1 MDLPD
6 MMHRKSL
13 TRNSIQEE
21 LVMNNSA
28 VTGIILAALFA
39 LAPAMASADPKGD
52 VEKMEQKRVRA
63 VIEADMPTLYA
74 IYADDFFYNTSSGPS
89 LTKSEYLPRYASGEL
104 KVNAVDSEARDI
116 RIYDNTALVTGIAHV
131 TLTIKGET
139 KTVHLRYLNVWVKRA
154 NGWVLVARQGTNLPA
169 Q

>member
-1 MDLPD
+1 MN
-6 MMHRKSL
+6 KS
-13 TRNSIQEE
+13 
-21 LVMNNSA
+21 A
-28 VTGIILAALFA
+28 ATGFIFAALSA
-39 LAPAMASADPKGD
+39 CIPAIASADSAAD
-52 VEKMEQKRVRA
+52 VEKMEQKRLRA
-63 VIEADMPTLYA
+63 VIEADMPTLNA

-131 TLTIKGET
+131 TLTTKGET
-139 KTVHLRYLNVWVKRA
+139 KTVHLRYLNVWVKRG
-154 NGWVLVARQGTNLPA
+154 NGWQLVARQGTNLPA

>member
-1 MDLPD
+1 MI
-6 MMHRKSL
+6 MNKSATL
-13 TRNSIQEE
+13 GFIF
-21 LVMNNSA
+21 
-28 VTGIILAALFA
+28 AALSA
-39 LAPAMASADPKGD
+39 CIPAIASADSAAD
-52 VEKMEQKRVRA
+52 VEKMEQKRLRA
-63 VIEADMPTLYA
+63 VIEADMPTLNA

-131 TLTIKGET
+131 TLTTKGET
-139 KTVHLRYLNVWVKRA
+139 KTIHLRYLNVWVKRA

>member
-1 MDLPD
+1 MN
-6 MMHRKSL
+6 KS
-13 TRNSIQEE
+13 
-21 LVMNNSA
+21 A
-28 VTGIILAALFA
+28 ATGFIFAALSA
-39 LAPAMASADPKGD
+39 CIPAIASADSAAD
-52 VEKMEQKRVRA
+52 VEKMEQKRLRA
-63 VIEADMPTLYA
+63 VIEADMPTLNA
-74 IYADDFFYNTSSGPS
+74 IYADDFFYNTSAGPS

-131 TLTIKGET
+131 TLTTKGET

-154 NGWVLVARQGTNLPA
+154 NGWQLVARQGTNLPA

>member
-1 MDLPD
+1 MN
-6 MMHRKSL
+6 KS
-13 TRNSIQEE
+13 
-21 LVMNNSA
+21 A
-28 VTGIILAALFA
+28 ATGFIFAALSA
-39 LAPAMASADPKGD
+39 CIPAIASADSAAD

-63 VIEADMPTLYA
+63 VIEADMPTLNA

-131 TLTIKGET
+131 TLTTKGET
-139 KTVHLRYLNVWVKRA
+139 KTVHLRYLNVWMKRA
-154 NGWVLVARQGTNLPA
+154 NGWVLIARQGTNLPA

>member
-1 MDLPD
+1 MN
-6 MMHRKSL
+6 KS
-13 TRNSIQEE
+13 
-21 LVMNNSA
+21 A
-28 VTGIILAALFA
+28 ATGFIFAALSA
-39 LAPAMASADPKGD
+39 CIPAIASADSAAD
-52 VEKMEQKRVRA
+52 VEKMEQKRLRA
-63 VIEADMPTLYA
+63 VIEADMPTLNA

-131 TLTIKGET
+131 TLTTKGET

-154 NGWVLVARQGTNLPA
+154 KGWQLVARQGTNLPA